1 MRRESFAGGEG
12 LLILHR
18 IKTACPAARITPQGA
33 RTHETLPCDTDRLP
47 AVMSSFLEIRFPWI
61 DPVALDLPGPV
72 DLRWYGLTY
81 LAAFTIGAL
90 LLRTLRRAGTLRL
103 TSGATSDLVFA
114 IILGVLI
121 GGRLGYILFYDLR
134 DTLAE
139 PLSLLR
145 VWEGGMSFHGGL
157 LGVAVALVWFARRR
171 RVPFLHLADALALVA
186 PFGIFFVRLA
196 NFINGELYGRL
207 ASLSVPW
214 AMRFP
219 TDPAALRLLGAEGLS
234 MRQRELR
241 IEAAYESGLWDSIG
255 SRVPLRHPSQLYEAL
270 AEGVLLAALLWSVY
284 RWRARS
290 PLVARRNDG
299 PYSALFLIGYGAARV
314 VIELFREPDAQFRG
328 PGDPLGSVL
337 GPMTMGQVLSMMM
350 IVAGV
355 ILLVIRRRAARGDAV
370 E

>member
-1 MRRESFAGGEG
+1 MTS
-12 LLILHR
+12 L
-18 IKTACPAARITPQGA
+18 
-33 RTHETLPCDTDRLP
+33 
-47 AVMSSFLEIRFPWI
+47 LEIRFPWV

-72 DLRWYGLTY
+72 DLRWYGLAY

-103 TSGATSDLVFA
+103 TPGDTGDLVFA

-145 VWEGGMSFHGGL
+145 VWEGGMAFHGGL
-157 LGVAVALVWFARRR
+157 LGVAVALAWFARHR

-207 ASLSVPW
+207 ASLGVPW

-219 TDPAALRLLGAEGLS
+219 TDPAALRLLGTDRLS
-234 MRQRELR
+234 MRERELR
-241 IEAAYESGLWDSIG
+241 IEAAYESGLWDAVRSQ
-255 SRVPLRHPSQLYEAL
+255 VPLRHPSQLYEAL
-270 AEGVLLAALLWSVY
+270 AEGVLLAALLWGAY

-290 PLVARRNDG
+290 ALVERRDDG
-299 PYSALFLIGYGAARV
+299 RYCALFLIGYGAARV
-314 VIELFREPDAQFRG
+314 VIELFRQPDPQFRG
-328 PGDPLGSVL
+328 PADPLGTVL
-337 GPMTMGQVLSMMM
+337 GPLTMGQVLSSVMML
-350 IVAGV
+350 AGV
-355 ILLVIRRRAARGDAV
+355 VLLVIRRRAAIADAV
-370 E
+370 G